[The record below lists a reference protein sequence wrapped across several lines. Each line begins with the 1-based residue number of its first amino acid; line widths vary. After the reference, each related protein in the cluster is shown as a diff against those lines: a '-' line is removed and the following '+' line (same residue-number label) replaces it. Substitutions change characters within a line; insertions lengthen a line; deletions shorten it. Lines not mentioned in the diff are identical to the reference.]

1 MIDIVSIKNKLKNT
15 ILLYKLACKCEVG
28 PTPRKSIWDT
38 HQLLSHVGA
47 PATGTVVTGSVTQ
60 WIDRFLLQ
68 CLYPQ
73 IEEEKS
79 DKMTESSALT
89 VQICLCLELGDTEGS
104 HWCESP

>member
-1 MIDIVSIKNKLKNT
+1 MKTWVNSNVIKIQGSFIN
-15 ILLYKLACKCEVG
+15 LLC
-28 PTPRKSIWDT
+28 
-38 HQLLSHVGA
+38 
-47 PATGTVVTGSVTQ
+47 
-60 WIDRFLLQ
+60 DRFLLQ